1 MTRGNS
7 TRPST
12 SSLDDRGPQGL
23 GHEATR
29 AIGNGSGANQA
40 GAGIEVLSIVDRPT
54 ESERFLTAPSRSEL
68 GWPNTDETIVVLDA
82 KPNNF
87 ITTPAGILP
96 IDLLLTECAPLA
108 A

>member
-12 SSLDDRGPQGL
+12 LSLDDRGPQGL
-23 GHEATR
+23 GNEVTR
-29 AIGNGSGANQA
+29 AIGNGRGANQA
-40 GAGIEVLSIVDRPT
+40 GAGIEVPSIVARPT

-68 GWPNTDETIVVLDA
+68 GWQNTDETIVALDT
-82 KPNNF
+82 KPDNF

-96 IDLLLTECAPLA
+96 IDLLLTGCAPLA